1 MAVILL
7 AKLIGCYLIGGI
19 VGSLVLGKLRGVDI
33 RTLGSGNAG
42 ATNALRTQGKAFAI
56 GTALIDFGKGV
67 FAAAVIAPLG
77 WSSGGA
83 LTLIETQLACG
94 LAAALGHCYPL
105 LHGFRGGKGAGT
117 LFGMLA
123 WLFPLVALVMLGLW
137 LLVLGTTG
145 YVGLGTVIA
154 GIAFP
159 IGLVLVHGWPGP
171 ILLGLAIAAAV
182 LLTFTHRSNLARL
195 RAGTEHRFERAR
207 VLARMWRRRPESR

>member
-1 MAVILL
+1 MTLL
-7 AKLIGCYLIGGI
+7 AKLIASYLIGSI
-19 VGSLVLGKLRGVDI
+19 VGSLLLGKLRGVDI
-33 RTLGSGNAG
+33 RNQGSGNAG

-67 FAAAVIAPLG
+67 FAAALIAPIG
-77 WSSGGA
+77 WTAGGA

-105 LHGFRGGKGAGT
+105 YHGFRGGKGAGT

-123 WLFPLVALVMLGLW
+123 WLFPWVALLMLALW
-137 LLVLGTTG
+137 LLVLTTTG

-159 IGLVLVHGWPGP
+159 LALVLMQGWPGS
-171 ILLGLAIAAAV
+171 ILMGLAVAAA
-182 LLTFTHRSNLARL
+182 LLLAFTHRSNLARL

-207 VLARMWRRRPESR
+207 IWRRRSGQ

>member
-1 MAVILL
+1 MLLL
-7 AKLIGCYLIGGI
+7 AKLIASYLIGSI
-19 VGSLVLGKLRGVDI
+19 VGSLLLGKLRGVDI
-33 RTLGSGNAG
+33 RNQGSGNAG

-67 FAAAVIAPLG
+67 FAAALIAPIG
-77 WSSGGA
+77 WTAGGA

-105 LHGFRGGKGAGT
+105 YHGFRGGKGAGT

-123 WLFPLVALVMLGLW
+123 WLFPWVALLMLALW
-137 LLVLGTTG
+137 LLVLTTTG

-159 IGLVLVHGWPGP
+159 LALVLMQGWPGS
-171 ILLGLAIAAAV
+171 ILMGLAVAAA
-182 LLTFTHRSNLARL
+182 LLLAFTHRSNLARL

-207 VLARMWRRRPESR
+207 IWRRRSGQ

>member
-1 MAVILL
+1 MILL
-7 AKLIGCYLIGGI
+7 AKLIASYLIGSI
-19 VGSLVLGKLRGVDI
+19 VGSLLLGKLRGVDI
-33 RTLGSGNAG
+33 RNQGSGNAG

-67 FAAAVIAPLG
+67 FAAAVIAPIG
-77 WSSGGA
+77 WSAGGA

-94 LAAALGHCYPL
+94 LAASIGHCYPL
-105 LHGFRGGKGAGT
+105 FHGFRGGKGAGT

-123 WLFPLVALVMLGLW
+123 WLFPMVALAVLALW
-137 LLVLGTTG
+137 LLVLTTTG

-159 IGLVLVHGWPGP
+159 IALYLMQGWPGP
-171 ILLGLAIAAAV
+171 ILMGLALAAGA
-182 LLTFTHRSNLARL
+182 LLLFTHRSNLVRL

-207 VLARMWRRRPESR
+207 VLARIWGGRSDKR

>member
-1 MAVILL
+1 MILL

-105 LHGFRGGKGAGT
+105 FHGFRGGKGAGT

-195 RAGTEHRFERAR
+195 RAGTEHRFKRAR
-207 VLARMWRRRPESR
+207 VLARMWRRPGNR